1 MLNWLTP
8 QATESSRAAP
18 AMPPIGAND
27 GTEPS
32 LAWLPNALQNAGM
45 GSLLSHGAGL
55 TLLAPS
61 EAALHCWLANQGR
74 SQADWLTDGESLRRL
89 LLDHLLP
96 SAVGAAQLLRAQA
109 LSSLGRV
116 PLRVEAT
123 MQGPRLVDG
132 QQRRARLLL
141 GDLWLGALRVHLIDE
156 VLLAPQQGMLELL
169 AQRSDF
175 CDLAEALDR
184 SGLACV
190 LRSQGPF
197 TLFAPSNDAFAGLA
211 ARLGLRRRTLL
222 ADTGLLLDVLRYHLV
237 SGRVAFADLPWG
249 SGLPTAQGASL
260 RLSPL
265 GMIGSSDAQAQPL
278 FPGREL
284 HASNGVLHPLTQ
296 ALMPPWQAQP
306 GP

>member
-8 QATESSRAAP
+8 QTTDFIASHSRP
-18 AMPPIGAND
+18 DLSAND
-27 GTEPS
+27 GTDPS
-32 LAWLPNALQNAGM
+32 LAWLPTALQNAGM

-61 EAALHCWLANQGR
+61 EAALHGWLASQGR
-74 SQADWLTDGESLRRL
+74 SHADWLTDAESLRRL

-96 SAVGAAQLLRAQA
+96 SAVDAARLLQAQV

-123 MQGPRLVDG
+123 MQGPLIVDA
-132 QQRRARLLL
+132 QQRRARVLR
-141 GDLWLGALRVHLIDE
+141 GDLQLGALRVHLIDE
-156 VLLAPQQGMLELL
+156 VLLAPQQSLLELL

-175 CDLAEALDR
+175 CDLTEALDR

-211 ARLGLRRRTLL
+211 VRLGLRRRSLL
-222 ADTGLLLDVLRYHLV
+222 ADTGLLLNVLRYHLV

-249 SGLPTAQGASL
+249 GGLPTAQGASL

-265 GMIGSSDAQAQPL
+265 GLIGRSDADAQPL

-296 ALMPPWQAQP
+296 ALLSPQR
-306 GP
+306 

>member
-8 QATESSRAAP
+8 LSAKAPRECPALP
-18 AMPPIGAND
+18 AMNAND
-27 GTEPS
+27 GADPS
-32 LAWLPNALQNAGM
+32 LAWLPSALQSAGM

-61 EAALHCWLANQGR
+61 EAALHSWLATQGL
-74 SQADWLTDGESLRRL
+74 SHVDWLTNAASLRRL

-96 SAVGAAQLLRAQA
+96 SAVGAAQLVQAQA
-109 LSSLGRV
+109 LSSMGRV

-123 MQGPRLVDG
+123 MQGPMLVDG

-141 GDLWLGALRVHLIDE
+141 GDLRLGALHVHLIDR
-156 VLLAPQQGMLELL
+156 VLLAPQQSLLELL

-211 ARLGLRRRTLL
+211 VRMGLRRRTLL

-237 SGRVAFADLPWG
+237 SGRVTFADLPWG
-249 SGLPTAQGASL
+249 SQLPTAQGAPL

-265 GMIGSSDAQAQPL
+265 GLIGSTAADAQPL
-278 FPGREL
+278 FQGREL
-284 HASNGVLHPLTQ
+284 HACNGVLHPLTQ
-296 ALMPPWQAQP
+296 ALMPPP
-306 GP
+306 R

>member
-8 QATESSRAAP
+8 QTTDFIASHSRP
-18 AMPPIGAND
+18 DLSAND
-27 GTEPS
+27 GTDPS
-32 LAWLPNALQNAGM
+32 LAWLPTALQNAGM

-61 EAALHCWLANQGR
+61 EAALHRWLANRGR
-74 SQADWLTDGESLRRL
+74 SQADWLTDAEFVRRL

-96 SAVGAAQLLRAQA
+96 RPIDEAQLLRAQA

-123 MQGPRLVDG
+123 MQGPMLVDG
-132 QQRRARLLL
+132 QQRRARLLR
-141 GDLWLGALRVHLIDE
+141 GDLRLGALRVHLIDR
-156 VLLAPQQGMLELL
+156 VLLAPQQSLLELL
-169 AQRSDF
+169 AHRSDF
-175 CDLAEALDR
+175 CDLTEALDR

-197 TLFAPSNDAFAGLA
+197 TLFAPSNDAFDGLA
-211 ARLGLRRRTLL
+211 ARLGLRRRALL

-249 SGLPTAQGASL
+249 SQLPTAQGAPL
-260 RLSPL
+260 RLSAL
-265 GMIGSSDAQAQPL
+265 GLIGSTDSEPL
-278 FPGREL
+278 PVLPGREL

-296 ALMPPWQAQP
+296 ALMPPP
-306 GP
+306 R

>member
-1 MLNWLTP
+1 MLNWLSP
-8 QATESSRAAP
+8 LSAKAP
-18 AMPPIGAND
+18 RPCPASPAVITND
-27 GTEPS
+27 GADPS
-32 LAWLPNALQNAGM
+32 LAWLPGALQHAGM

-55 TLLAPS
+55 TLLAPC
-61 EAALHCWLANQGR
+61 EPALHSWLATQGL
-74 SQADWLTDGESLRRL
+74 SHSDWLTDAESLRRL
-89 LLDHLLP
+89 ILDHLLP
-96 SAVGAAQLLRAQA
+96 SAVGASQLLQTQA
-109 LSSLGRV
+109 LCSLGRV

-123 MQGPRLVDG
+123 MQGPMLVDA
-132 QQRRARLLL
+132 QLRRARVLR
-141 GDLWLGALRVHLIDE
+141 GDLRLGALRVHLIDR
-156 VLLAPQQGMLELL
+156 VLLAPQQSLLELL

-197 TLFAPSNDAFAGLA
+197 TLFAPSNDGFDGLA

-249 SGLPTAQGASL
+249 GGLPTAHGAVL

-265 GMIGSSDAQAQPL
+265 GLIGRTDADAQPL
-278 FPGREL
+278 LPGQEL

-296 ALMPPWQAQP
+296 ALMPPP
-306 GP
+306 R